1 MRLESRGVGQMDE
14 IAEEGEPIGCMGR
27 EEPLQ
32 DQAPKQVRQHPH
44 WQEEAAPASDPAAPV
59 GAQTAAQHNAKRLRM
74 VGERGSPSLQH
85 QGGGDLGAQM
95 LGVGADRGQCLG
107 RPKTASRGRG
117 PEKGAAL
124 GHRLINRIHYLADAS
139 LTSAR

>member
-1 MRLESRGVGQMDE
+1 
-14 IAEEGEPIGCMGR
+14 
-27 EEPLQ
+27 
-32 DQAPKQVRQHPH
+32 
-44 WQEEAAPASDPAAPV
+44 
-59 GAQTAAQHNAKRLRM
+59 M

-124 GHRLINRIHYLADAS
+124 VLLSQKLSQSVAYKGGFGPEPCLLRS
-139 LTSAR
+139 